1 MKKKQTKTGPKSVTG
16 FSILKIYLQEKQ
28 QKEDWILNRKR
39 RNRAGFFLGILLLLF
54 GSMPA
59 AAARQESEPN
69 QLFATAACLMDGDT
83 GRVLF
88 GKRETDPM
96 AMAST
101 TKIMTCI
108 LALENGGE
116 QAVATASAQ
125 AAAAPKVHLGVY
137 EGEQFLLGDLLYS
150 LMLESHNDAAVMI
163 AETIGGSIEGFAAL
177 MNEKAAAIGCT
188 DTHFVTPNGLDAS
201 DAGGDHHTTAAD
213 LARIMRYCIKTS
225 PKATEFL
232 AVTQTRSYTFWDLE
246 KKNMFNCCNHNALL
260 DQMEGAISG
269 KTGFTAKAG
278 YCYTGALE
286 RDGKC
291 LIVTLLACGWP
302 NHKNYKWTDAAKLL
316 NYGLESYTYRDVLDH
331 SWKPG
336 RIEVTDGVYDGLLQ
350 TKSSASL
357 TLVSPALDP
366 ARSLPVLLKET
377 EIPKKDIFLPELIE
391 APVKKGEKVGSVTYS
406 IDGMLLAEYPVYA
419 AETIE
424 KIDYGW
430 CMEQVA
436 ERLSVTPLCESPLRR
451 VSFERIFQI
460 LQRNS
465 VTAVTTEQTSAIG
478 SA

>member
-302 NHKNYKWTDAAKLL
+302 NHKNYKWADAAKLL

-391 APVKKGEKVGSVTYS
+391 APVKKGEKVGSMTYS

-436 ERLSVTPLCESPLRR
+436 ERLFCHASV
-451 VSFERIFQI
+451 
-460 LQRNS
+460 
-465 VTAVTTEQTSAIG
+465 
-478 SA
+478 